1 MASIKIKFRPSSL
14 PQKEGTIYYQIIH
27 NRIARQIN
35 TRYKLFPDEWDDN
48 SAQIIYPPETKR
60 KEYLTALKEKIEEEN
75 GRLKRIIISLDQKN
89 MTYTSQEIVEL
100 FINLEM
106 RNFLFPFMH
115 EIIEQLKLAGKI
127 RTGETYT
134 ATLNSFARFRKKQ
147 DIMFEEMDSTL
158 MKAYESFLEI
168 EEHVNRNTISFYMR
182 ILRAVY
188 NRAVEK
194 EITPQR
200 YPFKHVYTGI
210 GKTQKRAVSIKTIRK
225 FRELDLEIYPSM
237 NYARDMFMFSFYTR
251 GMSFVDM
258 AYLKKQDLQNG
269 ILTYRRKKTGQQ
281 LFIKWEKCM
290 QEIVD
295 KYQNDTSIYLLP
307 IIKINGKDKRRQ
319 YMNVSHLVNRKLKDI
334 GKMLELPI
342 PLTMYV
348 ARHSWASIAQSKNI
362 SVSVISESMGHDSET
377 TTQIYLASLDT
388 SIIDKANS
396 LILNSI

>member
-1 MASIKIKFRPSSL
+1 
-14 PQKEGTIYYQIIH
+14 
-27 NRIARQIN
+27 
-35 TRYKLFPDEWDDN
+35 
-48 SAQIIYPPETKR
+48 
-60 KEYLTALKEKIEEEN
+60 
-75 GRLKRIIISLDQKN
+75 
-89 MTYTSQEIVEL
+89 
-100 FINLEM
+100 
-106 RNFLFPFMH
+106 MH

-269 ILTYRRKKTGQQ
+269 ILTYRRKK
-281 LFIKWEKCM
+281 
-290 QEIVD
+290 
-295 KYQNDTSIYLLP
+295 
-307 IIKINGKDKRRQ
+307 
-319 YMNVSHLVNRKLKDI
+319 NRTATL
-334 GKMLELPI
+334 
-342 PLTMYV
+342 
-348 ARHSWASIAQSKNI
+348 H
-362 SVSVISESMGHDSET
+362 
-377 TTQIYLASLDT
+377 
-388 SIIDKANS
+388 
-396 LILNSI
+396 